1 MNLDEAF
8 KTCPMEF
15 KPKCN
20 VVHSSCAWIAD
31 CPGLSG
37 MVFKTIEEAK
47 NYENANGIHP
57 QPNTNGRRRRKR
69 RSTPVCILTHLEY
82 SIVCCG
88 YYCPAP
94 KIPSYTSG

>member
-15 KPKCN
+15 KPMCN
-20 VVHSSCAWIAD
+20 VVHSSCAWIVD

-47 NYENANGIHP
+47 IMKMPTE
-57 QPNTNGRRRRKR
+57 
-69 RSTPVCILTHLEY
+69 STFSLTQMAGGEGKGEVRPFVFSL
-82 SIVCCG
+82 
-88 YYCPAP
+88 
-94 KIPSYTSG
+94 T

>member
-1 MNLDEAF
+1 MNLDEAAR
-8 KTCPMEF
+8 TCPMEF

-20 VVHSSCAWIAD
+20 VELSSCAWIVD

-37 MVFKTIEEAK
+37 MVFKTFEEAK
-47 NYENANGIHP
+47 NYENANGI
-57 QPNTNGRRRRKR
+57 NLTNGRRRKKR
-69 RSTPVCILTHLEY
+69 RSTPVCNLTHLQY